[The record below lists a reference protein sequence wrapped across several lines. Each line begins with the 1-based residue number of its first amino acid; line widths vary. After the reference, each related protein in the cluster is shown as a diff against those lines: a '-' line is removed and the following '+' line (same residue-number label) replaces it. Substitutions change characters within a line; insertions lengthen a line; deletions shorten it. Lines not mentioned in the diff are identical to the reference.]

1 MFFWVSSK
9 EVARQPIFVF
19 NHVTFSVVLLP
30 VNSLVVYLT
39 KMAAVVQGPALD
51 LSEYTNNLDTIS
63 RSQYLQKVSMC
74 GGIDPYALKKKD
86 CGTDLELYPAVVSRH
101 LQLPGPVDILLHHET
116 DESMEEYERLQLLCV
131 WLGERPWREKA
142 ARQVLHRLCPCNY
155 DICDAVSAMFVV

>member
-1 MFFWVSSK
+1 
-9 EVARQPIFVF
+9 
-19 NHVTFSVVLLP
+19 
-30 VNSLVVYLT
+30 
-39 KMAAVVQGPALD
+39 MAAVVQGPALD
-51 LSEYTNNLDTIS
+51 LSEYTNTLNTIS
-63 RSQYLQKVSMC
+63 RLRYLQKVSLC
-74 GGIDPYALKKKD
+74 GGINPYALKKKD
-86 CGTDLELYPAVVSRH
+86 FGTDLELYPAVVSRH